1 MEFTIY
7 RSDETELINGCIRHE
22 RDAQKRLY
30 DMYSPVMYPICCRY
44 IRNAM
49 EAEDVLVISFT
60 KIFEK
65 IKQYRGEGSFE
76 GWMKRIVINEAL
88 SHLRKHPSM
97 FILSAPE
104 DIPETA
110 SPESYDYFEEKDLIQ
125 MIQQLPAG
133 YRSVFNLYAIDG
145 FSHKEIAEKL
155 GIAENTSKSQ
165 LSRART
171 FLQRLLVKSEVL
183 PNSKKH
189 GQTS

>member
-1 MEFTIY
+1 MEFKIY
-7 RSDETELINGCIRHE
+7 RSDETELINGCIRRE
-22 RDAQKRLY
+22 RVAQKRLY

-44 IRNAM
+44 IRNSM

-60 KIFEK
+60 KIFDK
-65 IKQYRGEGSFE
+65 ISQYRAEGSFE
-76 GWMKRIVINEAL
+76 GWMKRIVINESLAQ
-88 SHLRKHPSM
+88 LRKHPSM
-97 FILSAPE
+97 FILATPE
-104 DIPETA
+104 EIPEIEST
-110 SPESYDYFEEKDLIQ
+110 ESYDYFEEEDLIR

-145 FSHKEIAEKL
+145 YSHKEIAEKL

-171 FLQRLLVKSEVL
+171 FLQRLLVKSENL
-183 PNSKKH
+183 PNKKQH